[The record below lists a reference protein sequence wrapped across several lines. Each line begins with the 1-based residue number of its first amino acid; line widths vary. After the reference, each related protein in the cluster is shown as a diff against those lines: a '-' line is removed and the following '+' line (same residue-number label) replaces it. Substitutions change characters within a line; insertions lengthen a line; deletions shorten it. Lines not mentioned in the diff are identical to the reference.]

1 MAANELVDSVG
12 IVAQGLAAVLTAVGS
27 YALGHFRAK
36 TRAAAIQH
44 GVAHKE
50 RDQLFNHYNQL
61 IAVTRE
67 MNQSLRNEL
76 GVVRNQMHLLQIEH
90 AKALAEA
97 RAEREE
103 CRVENERLKAELK
116 HLRAELVEIKKE
128 LAEYKNSR
136 KSC

>member
-1 MAANELVDSVG
+1 MASDSSVDSIGV
-12 IVAQGLAAVLTAVGS
+12 IAQGLAAVLTAVGS

-36 TRAAAIQH
+36 IQAAAVH
-44 GVAHKE
+44 RSENHRE
-50 RDQLFNHYNQL
+50 REQLFNHYNQL

-90 AKALAEA
+90 AKTLAEA

-103 CRVENERLKAELK
+103 CRVENERLKSELK
-116 HLRAELVEIKKE
+116 HLRAELTEIKNE
-128 LAEYKNSR
+128 LAEYQNSR
-136 KSC
+136 KDC